1 MVSKDVLAKFLKL
14 ASDRIFSGLDS
25 NKWSGSERE
34 AALTVLKNR
43 GKDVTKYLNDEPAF
57 QKPTE
62 EKLQNLTNLV
72 TKILSKDDKDLIDKV
87 YGLIGEGEDFS
98 NLSAETVDYAIES
111 INKWTKEAR
120 IDKEIAERKAQRGRD
135 ADKRVKD
142 QEFTAEKQSIVDRIL
157 NDKSLTKKQ
166 KVVTMFAEGLTRTEV
181 LSLRFADA
189 TYIYDLYRDWKKN
202 A

>member
-87 YGLIGEGEDFS
+87 YGLIGEGDDFS

-120 IDKEIAERKAQRGRD
+120 WTGRLQRGRL
-135 ADKRVKD
+135 KGVVMPIKGSKTRNL
-142 QEFTAEKQSIVDRIL
+142 QQRNSQLLIEF
-157 NDKSLTKKQ
+157 
-166 KVVTMFAEGLTRTEV
+166 
-181 LSLRFADA
+181 
-189 TYIYDLYRDWKKN
+189 
-202 A
+202 